1 MIINNKNSVLLVID
15 MQNSFL
21 HPDGTMWK
29 LGFDCSKLR
38 DALPGTEELI
48 NNARLQGIPIIFTQ
62 YVYQQDF
69 KDGGWLV
76 DEISPE
82 LKKIKLC
89 VKDSWDADMYESI
102 YPQNNEAVIEK
113 NRPSAFI
120 STQLESFL
128 YSMSIENIFVCGV
141 TANMCVETT
150 VRDACQRDFRVFVA
164 KDAIAEVDD
173 DRMKVALMAM
183 EYFFAKVN
191 SVKEILELWKK

>member
-1 MIINNKNSVLLVID
+1 
-15 MQNSFL
+15 
-21 HPDGTMWK
+21 
-29 LGFDCSKLR
+29 
-38 DALPGTEELI
+38 
-48 NNARLQGIPIIFTQ
+48 
-62 YVYQQDF
+62 
-69 KDGGWLV
+69 LV

-89 VKDSWDADMYESI
+89 VKGSWDADIYESV
-102 YPQNNEAVIEK
+102 YPKNNEAVIEK

-150 VRDACQRDFRVFVA
+150 VRDACQRDFRVFVV

-183 EYFFAKVN
+183 EYFFAKLN
-191 SVKEILELWKK
+191 SVKEVLKLWKK